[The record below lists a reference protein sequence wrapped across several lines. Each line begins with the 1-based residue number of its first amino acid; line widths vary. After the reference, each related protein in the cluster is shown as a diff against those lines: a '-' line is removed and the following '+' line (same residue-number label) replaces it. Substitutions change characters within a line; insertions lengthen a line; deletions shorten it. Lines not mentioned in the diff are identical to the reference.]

1 MDFDKIN
8 VAGQIMSVRECRLR
22 EGLRGK
28 QDSGHVSALVKVWYF
43 ILIIIGFWFFL
54 VLIKSCWFLKEMKE
68 WTQRNTFNI
77 FSHVAILT

>member
-54 VLIKSCWFLKEMKE
+54 VLIKSCWFLN
-68 WTQRNTFNI
+68 RNERMDTKKYF
-77 FSHVAILT
+77 